1 MECEMNWIEIL
12 KTVASISSSLVVIGG
27 FLVAIVKPLRKKVA
41 DWVVGTSG
49 VPTCNAEID
58 KLIGIVYNMQKALDA
73 HIEQSDSE
81 RKETL
86 DAITEINAKL
96 DETIKRLEDT
106 IETQRNDARNI
117 ITDIWYKYGKHGEI
131 PRYKYALFLK
141 TYADYKDHLHGNSFI
156 DDIHKKME
164 DIKVVD

>member
-1 MECEMNWIEIL
+1 MNGIEIL

-27 FLVAIVKPLRKKVA
+27 FLVAIFKPLRKKVA

-58 KLIGIVYNMQKALDA
+58 KLVGTVGNMQKALDA
-73 HIEQSDSE
+73 HIKQSDSE

-86 DAITEINAKL
+86 DALSKVNKKL
-96 DETIKRLEDT
+96 DDNL
-106 IETQRNDARNI
+106 ETQRNSCRNL
-117 ITDIWYKYGKHGEI
+117 ITDMYYKYGKYGEM
-131 PRYKYALFLK
+131 PRYKHELLIK
-141 TYADYKDHLHGNSFI
+141 TYTNYKSMGGNSFI
-156 DDIHKKME
+156 DELYEEMK